1 MMKFDPLQDI
11 RELKQQAVALRN
23 RDRLEAALEALER
36 AESALEGLLAEPDLD
51 PERRQQLAAE
61 LADTHGMKGGVQ
73 RRRQHMDEALSE
85 YQAGAAV
92 EGAEATTT
100 YNLGNSV
107 LLSLVLGRT
116 TLNDAKTREDIDRL
130 VARLERQVL
139 GARADEWWAYADL
152 AQFRLLRG
160 DVAGAFEAYAAGRN
174 TGPTQ
179 SEQQRPLDVMVEVAA
194 AVKATHPQCHDDI
207 TAFVDWARGPAWKV

>member
-23 RDRLEAALEALER
+23 RDRLDRALELLDK
-36 AESALEGLLAEPDLD
+36 AETALEGLLAEPGLD
-51 PERRQQLAAE
+51 PERQRQLAAE

-73 RRRQHMDEALSE
+73 RRRQRLGDALSE

-92 EGAEATTT
+92 EGAEATTS

-116 TLNDAKTREDIDRL
+116 TLNDGKTREDIDRL
-130 VARLERQVL
+130 VARLERQLL
-139 GARADEWWAYADL
+139 GARSDEWWAYADL

-160 DVAGAFEAYAAGRN
+160 DVSGAYEAYAAGRS
-174 TGPTQ
+174 TGPTMA
-179 SEQQRPLDVMVEVAA
+179 EQQRPLEVMTEVAA

-207 TAFVDWARGPAWKV
+207 MAFVDWARGPAVKV